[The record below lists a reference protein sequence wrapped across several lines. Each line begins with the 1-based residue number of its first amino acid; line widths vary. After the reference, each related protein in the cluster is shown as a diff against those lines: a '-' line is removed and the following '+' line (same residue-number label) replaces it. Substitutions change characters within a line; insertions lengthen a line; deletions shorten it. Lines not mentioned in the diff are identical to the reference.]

1 MLALLFDSVSFSEWI
16 VLFVVFMIVVGPRKI
31 PETARTIGN
40 YYSKFRRAAESF
52 KRQLL
57 EMETEFNKAAEETE
71 KELEDAFKS
80 DGDESEAAPPDDV
93 YYSSPD
99 SPYPGQELYE
109 GYEGMPYGE
118 MPGDNPDQA
127 EQTQSDGDG
136 SDEKSAE
143 HASVASE
150 KVEAQN

>member
-1 MLALLFDSVSFSEWI
+1 MFALLFDSVSFSEWL

-57 EMETEFNKAAEETE
+57 EMETEFNKAAEDAE
-71 KELEDAFKS
+71 KEVEDAFKS
-80 DGDESEAAPPDDV
+80 DGDESEAAPPEDV

-99 SPYPGQELYE
+99 SPYPGQQLYD

-118 MPGDNPDQA
+118 TTGEETDSEEQSPSGDESSGNESAGQA
-127 EQTQSDGDG
+127 STASD
-136 SDEKSAE
+136 
-143 HASVASE
+143 
-150 KVEAQN
+150 KVEA